1 MTKVNYKKNYNQ
13 YSYFN
18 DKLGILIE
26 VNRKKIKPSLKALV
40 IREAH
45 AILSKQPPYHG

>member
-13 YSYFN
+13 FSYFN
-18 DKLGILIE
+18 DELRILIE
-26 VNRKKIKPSLKALV
+26 VQWNKIEPILKSLV

-45 AILSKQPPYHG
+45 KIWSK